1 MRLRAPALVSVP
13 VGGAFFVGHD
23 LAMRSTGWGSRRGL
37 AATRHCRDD
46 RDLRLL
52 TERRGQPLQE
62 SHILIIDKNIDKAV
76 HPAVAVHEAGLDA
89 GEPLFQIVYEVYQRR
104 PAGLHHSLVSR
115 KLSQRCRNPNLGHSR
130 PPPLAYDSSSGTVDT
145 RVPLAVASPAVA
157 RSNCGTGHSAT
168 A

>member
-37 AATRHCRDD
+37 AATGHGRDD

-76 HPAVAVHEAGLDA
+76 HPAVAVYEAGLDA
-89 GEPLFQIVYEVYQRR
+89 GESLIQIVHEVYQRR

-115 KLSQRCRNPNLGHSR
+115 KFSQWCRNTDLRHR
-130 PPPLAYDSSSGTVDT
+130 RLPPTLSDS
-145 RVPLAVASPAVA
+145 
-157 RSNCGTGHSAT
+157 
-168 A
+168 